1 MNVNTIKK
9 KKILLLINQNEI
21 NNIIE
26 IANRLKKKFKLIFFI
41 TDFYSSYD
49 VSRESYNLIKTNF
62 PNSEIFDYYNE
73 LKNLNNEIEINKIDF
88 KFLKKF
94 EDKLY
99 SKSIISNFLKDI
111 SLNNLYGNRE
121 LIYHPVNKN
130 IYYKIIDIVLKKIN
144 YIFSKNKIYF
154 VYSPNTLN
162 FNRNLIG
169 DICKTRGIPFYWIS
183 QRILN
188 FLFLTNLSDN
198 NFSII
203 KKIKK
208 KINISKIKMI
218 QNLLIKKTNV
228 IHNDKDLIIFR
239 DYVKKILKA
248 LIYYIKNFKNN
259 YLSYLKTSIKKSR
272 PNFFSDKSPLK
283 TYCYWLKKLLSIYFI
298 QKYCLIDHSK
308 KVEIIKQKK
317 FIFYPLHVTPE
328 AGVYDQTE
336 LYDQL
341 FLIQK
346 IAKKLPIDTF
356 LVVKC
361 HPSNF
366 KEFTDIE
373 DLNWYKSINKI
384 YNVILLSHHVN
395 SYYLIKK
402 SLATI
407 SVSGTAC
414 LESNLIGKPSFL
426 IGETEFSGLYGVY
439 KFNDNFL
446 ENIKRFDSKKLYK
459 NIFYFDYIINHSVK
473 MNNFNYTD
481 FTTPTNKSRLK
492 YKYAFDF
499 IANKLL
505 AY

>member
-1 MNVNTIKK
+1 VNKKAK

-21 NNIIE
+21 YNIIE
-26 IANRLKKKFKLIFFI
+26 IANRLEIKFKLIFFI

-49 VSRESYNLIKTNF
+49 ISRQSYNLIKTNF
-62 PNSEIFDYYNE
+62 PNSQIFDYYYE
-73 LKNLNNEIEINKIDF
+73 LKSLNNEKEINKIDF
-88 KFLKKF
+88 KSLKKF

-121 LIYHPVNKN
+121 LIYHPINKN
-130 IYYKIIDIVLKKIN
+130 IYYKIIDIVSKKIN
-144 YIFSKNKIYF
+144 HIFLKNKIYY

-169 DICKTRGIPFYWIS
+169 EICKTRKIPFYWIS

-198 NFSII
+198 NYSII

-208 KINISKIKMI
+208 KINISKIKII
-218 QNLLIKKTNV
+218 QNLLKKKTNI
-228 IHNDKDLIIFR
+228 IHIDKDLITFR
-239 DYVKKILKA
+239 NYIKKIFKA

-283 TYCYWLKKLLSIYFI
+283 TYCYWVKKLMSIYFI

-308 KVEIIKQKK
+308 KLEIIKKKK

-328 AGVYDQTE
+328 AGVYDQSE

-346 IAKKLPIDTF
+346 IAKRLPIDTF
-356 LVVKC
+356 LVVKG

-366 KEFTDIE
+366 REFTDIE
-373 DLNWYKSINKI
+373 NLNWYKSINKI

-395 SYYLIKK
+395 SSYLIKK

-426 IGETEFSGLYGVY
+426 IGQTEFSGLYGIY
-439 KFNDNFL
+439 NFNDNFL
-446 ENIKRFDSKKLYK
+446 DNIKKFDPKKLYQ
-459 NIFYFDYIINHSVK
+459 NNFYFDYIINHSVK
-473 MNNFNYTD
+473 MDNFNYAD
-481 FTTPTNKSRLK
+481 FTTPTNQSRLK
-492 YKYAFDF
+492 YQHAFDF
-499 IANKLL
+499 IANKLK